1 MGEQALDAH
10 LEQWEQRPEEMIK
23 VERGYLE
30 WLEGRVEQLKADLGL
45 CDKRCQLLQGTRN
58 MVEAENERLR
68 GALIIL
74 RPKMLEAQ
82 EVMREHGF
90 VIDNL
95 KDPWQKFAF
104 TLYSMLVQVH
114 CVSDTALGGE

>member
-1 MGEQALDAH
+1 MEL
-10 LEQWEQRPEEMIK
+10 
-23 VERGYLE
+23 
-30 WLEGRVEQLKADLGL
+30 
-45 CDKRCQLLQGTRN
+45 DKRLEHFEQHQLDEGDEYGAEVLHHARERITQLE
-58 MVEAENERLR
+58 VENERLR